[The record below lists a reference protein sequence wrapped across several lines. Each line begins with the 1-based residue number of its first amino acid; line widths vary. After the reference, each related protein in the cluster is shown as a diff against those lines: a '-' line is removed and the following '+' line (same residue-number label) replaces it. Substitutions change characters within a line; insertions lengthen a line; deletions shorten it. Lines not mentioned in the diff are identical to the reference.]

1 MPRGQAS
8 KVGDTNV
15 SDNGY
20 HYTRIATG
28 WKLTH
33 HIIAEKALGRPIT
46 ADETV
51 RFADGNRKNLS
62 PDNIVVTTRKTSLK
76 GRIAV
81 LDARIMELTN
91 ERDRLQALYEKQVS
105 SGKENVD

>member
-20 HYTRIATG
+20 HYTRIAKG

-33 HIIAEKALGRPIT
+33 HIIAEEALGRPIS

-51 RFADGNRKNLS
+51 RFADGDRKNLS
-62 PDNIVVTTRKTSLK
+62 PDNIVVTQRKTSIN
-76 GRIAV
+76 GRIAA
-81 LDARIMELTN
+81 LEAKIMELTD
-91 ERDRLQALYEKQVS
+91 ERDRLIAIREKAS
-105 SGKENVD
+105 AGKESV